1 MAPRSSCQS
10 SASEGAFRC
19 GAPASQQSR
28 SEALWVAHC
37 GPNYQRDTQMCST
50 KPLIRVFSCL
60 LGKAPPY
67 SILRTVYL
75 HGPCHGE
82 QTSSF
87 KSSHAN
93 VWHLIQTL
101 HGQRTRNNRFW
112 FLFCLRISSALTF
125 NIYELEKAGH
135 LRGETKGRRGS
146 LPAENGAV
154 KWRSCLFVL
163 LMTIIILLKF
173 AKAAVNGQLCFI
185 RVSQTSAGNSHL
197 VNNLNSILHA
207 LRYSKQRRRRRER
220 RKETKFSQPGQA
232 CKNPS
237 TRYC

>member
-1 MAPRSSCQS
+1 MAAADASKHDWMLKYWHEEKKNRNVFSDVSEMAPRSSCQS

-19 GAPASQQSR
+19 GASASQQSR
-28 SEALWVAHC
+28 LEALWVPHC
-37 GPNYQRDTQMCST
+37 GPNYQRDTQMCPT
-50 KPLIRVFSCL
+50 KPLIRVFSRL

-101 HGQRTRNNRFW
+101 HGERTRNNRFW

-146 LPAENGAV
+146 L
-154 KWRSCLFVL
+154 
-163 LMTIIILLKF
+163 
-173 AKAAVNGQLCFI
+173 
-185 RVSQTSAGNSHL
+185 SA
-197 VNNLNSILHA
+197 
-207 LRYSKQRRRRRER
+207 
-220 RKETKFSQPGQA
+220 
-232 CKNPS
+232 
-237 TRYC
+237 